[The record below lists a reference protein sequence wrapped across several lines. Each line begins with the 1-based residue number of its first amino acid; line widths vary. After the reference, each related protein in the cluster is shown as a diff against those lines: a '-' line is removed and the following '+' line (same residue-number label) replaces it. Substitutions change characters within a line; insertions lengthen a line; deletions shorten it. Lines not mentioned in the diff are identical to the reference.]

1 MSVADRFVEEERNGA
16 TGHSLQTVIMEEI
29 LNTLKTIKNDLDN
42 QRKEIRET
50 GKNVTE
56 QVTQNISRMFE
67 EKFLAIEK
75 NHENLK
81 EKVENQE
88 KRLRDLERQARKNN
102 LVFFGIEE
110 NEKSYESLEREFI
123 NWVEHYLTVKTSLSD
138 IQEIKRIG
146 KKEERPRPIVVT
158 FSTLGTKIKIMKQK
172 RALKDTNY
180 YIKEDYPKYVL
191 EKRKELQ
198 EQLQSERDKGNIAR
212 IIYDKLIIS
221 KNNTKRKLP
230 SSPENTTATNIEKN
244 TQINKKNKF
253 HQTGEPVKRS
263 NSFSEGVLKQG
274 ILNYVVKNTTNMN
287 NIQSKQA

>member
-1 MSVADRFVEEERNGA
+1 MD
-16 TGHSLQTVIMEEI
+16 EI
-29 LNTLKTIKNDLDN
+29 LNALKAIKNDLDN
-42 QRKEIRET
+42 QRQEIRET

-67 EKFLAIEK
+67 EKFIAIEK

-88 KRLRDLERQARKNN
+88 KRLQHLERQARKNN

-110 NEKSYESLEREFI
+110 NEKSYESLERNFI
-123 NWVEHYLTVKTSLSD
+123 NWVEQYLSVKISNSD

-146 KKEERPRPIVVT
+146 KKEERIRPIVVT
-158 FSTLGTKIKIMKQK
+158 FLTLGTKIKIMKQK

-180 YIKEDYPKYVL
+180 YFKEDYPKYVL
-191 EKRKELQ
+191 DKRKELQ
-198 EQLQSERDKGNIAR
+198 EQLQLEREKGNTAK

-230 SSPENTTATNIEKN
+230 TSPENATAINIEKN
-244 TQINKKNKF
+244 TQTNKKNKI
-253 HQTGEPVKRS
+253 QQIGESVKRS
-263 NSFSEGVLKQG
+263 SSFSEGVIRQG
-274 ILNYVVKNTTNMN
+274 ILNYVVKNTTNTN
-287 NIQSKQA
+287 NTQNKKE